1 LPGCYFA
8 PGFFIW
14 VTLIASVFFI
24 SKFMADIQLTQDH
37 NHWLGSFPAMASN
50 CEILI
55 DSPDQT
61 LATHITTLAQ
71 QETLRIQ
78 HKFSRYETNNILW
91 NINHTQG
98 QPLVVDEETAQ
109 LLDFADLCHKLSDG
123 MFDITSGC
131 LRRAWTFDGSDSI
144 PTAED
149 IAKLLPLIG
158 WQKITWKKPELQLPD
173 GMELDFGGIGKE
185 YAVDRVL
192 QLLRSQTESPLLV
205 NFGGDLAVTGPRLD
219 GSPWQ
224 VGIETPDSDKQANKV
239 LEISAGALATSGD
252 SRRFLQHHGVRYSH
266 ILNPFNGWPIQ
277 QAPRS
282 VTVAGSNCVQ
292 AGMLATFAL
301 LQGANAEDFLQ
312 SQDAIFWCLR

>member
-1 LPGCYFA
+1 M
-8 PGFFIW
+8 
-14 VTLIASVFFI
+14 T
-24 SKFMADIQLTQDH
+24 DIQLTKIQ
-37 NHWLGSFPAMASN
+37 NHWLGGFQAMASN

-55 DSPDQT
+55 DSPDKT
-61 LATHITTLAQ
+61 LAAHLTGVAQ
-71 QETLRIQ
+71 LEALRIQ
-78 HKFSRYETNNILW
+78 HKFSRYETNNVLW
-91 NINHTQG
+91 NINHAQG
-98 QPLVVDEETAQ
+98 KLFRVDEETAQ
-109 LLDFADLCHKLSDG
+109 LIEFAHLCYSLSDG

-131 LRRAWTFDGSDSI
+131 LRRAWTFDGSDRI
-144 PTAED
+144 PTED
-149 IAKLLPLIG
+149 VISRLLPFIG
-158 WQKITWKKPELQLPD
+158 WDKVNWSNPELLLPE
-173 GMELDFGGIGKE
+173 GMEIDFGGLGKE

-192 QLLRSQTESPLLV
+192 QLLSRQTETPILV

-224 VGIETPDSDKQANKV
+224 VGIEVPDNDKQASKV

-252 SRRFLQHHGVRYSH
+252 SRRFLQHQGVRYSH
-266 ILNPFNGWPIQ
+266 ILNPFDGWPIQ

-312 SQDAIFWCLR
+312 EQSAIFWCLR

>member
-1 LPGCYFA
+1 
-8 PGFFIW
+8 
-14 VTLIASVFFI
+14 
-24 SKFMADIQLTQDH
+24 MADIQLTQHH
-37 NHWLGSFPAMASN
+37 NHWLGSFQAMASN
-50 CEILI
+50 CEILM
-55 DSPDQT
+55 DNPDQN
-61 LATHITTLAQ
+61 LAIHLTKLAQ

-91 NINHTQG
+91 NINHAQG
-98 QPLVVDEETAQ
+98 QPLTVDEETAQ
-109 LLDFADLCHKLSDG
+109 LLDFANLCYELSEG

-131 LRRAWTFDGSDSI
+131 LRRVWTFDGSERI
-144 PTAED
+144 PDANA

-158 WQKITWKKPELQLPD
+158 WKKVMWKNPELQLPE

-192 QLLRSQTESPLLV
+192 QLLSSHTNAPLLV

-224 VGIETPDSDKQANKV
+224 VGIETPDNDKQASKV

-252 SRRFLQHHGVRYSH
+252 SRRFLLHRGIRYSH
-266 ILNPFNGWPIQ
+266 ILNPFDGWPIK

-292 AGMLATFAL
+292 AGMLATFAS
-301 LQGANAEDFLQ
+301 LQGAGAEDFLQ
-312 SQDAIFWCLR
+312 AQGAIFWCLR